1 MNHCC
6 SRYVPCFNIYLIR
19 HTNNIA
25 ALIASQIVVI
35 MNNVCNMNTNMYTN
49 MFVQITA
56 WTWIQTW
63 KTNTFM
69 YECVHRN
76 VFVHEHN
83 VHGQWTCALTC
94 LQTCKLTCKR
104 TSTWTCAWT
113 YTWWWTWSNSRDKN
127 MIGWYLSYFNLS
139 CSDLL
144 GFLASSNVSIS

>member
-1 MNHCC
+1 MSLQYICFTSHCGVFRLFSMNHCC

-19 HTNNIA
+19 HTNHIA

-35 MNNVCNMNTNMYTN
+35 MNNVCNMNMNMYTN

-104 TSTWTCAWT
+104 TSTWTCAMCM
-113 YTWWWTWSNSRDKN
+113 NIH
-127 MIGWYLSYFNLS
+127 MMMNL
-139 CSDLL
+139 
-144 GFLASSNVSIS
+144 IK